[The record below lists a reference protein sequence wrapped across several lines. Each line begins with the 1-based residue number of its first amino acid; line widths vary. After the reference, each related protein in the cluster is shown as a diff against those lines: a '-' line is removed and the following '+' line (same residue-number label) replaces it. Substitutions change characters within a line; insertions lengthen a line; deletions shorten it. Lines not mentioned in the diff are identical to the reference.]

1 MPYRKSLLLSIANNN
16 KHLTKGQQA
25 EQLAC
30 EYLQQQGLTLVDR
43 NYYCRLGEIDLIM
56 LHKKHLVFIEV
67 RYRKNNLFGGA
78 AESITTKKQDKLQKT
93 ALHYILQHKP
103 RQNMRFDVVAITG
116 QGPEQTLEW
125 IQNVFQ

>member
-1 MPYRKSLLLSIANNN
+1 MADHN
-16 KHLTKGQQA
+16 KHLQTGQQA

-30 EYLQQQGLTLVDR
+30 DYLQQQGLSLVER

-56 LHKKHLVFIEV
+56 QHQTSLVFIEV

-78 AESITTKKQDKLQKT
+78 AESITAKKQHKLQKT
-93 ALHYILQHKP
+93 ALHYIQQHKT
-103 RQNMRFDVVAITG
+103 RQNTRFDVVAITG
-116 QGPEQTLEW
+116 QGPQQTLEW

>member
-1 MPYRKSLLLSIANNN
+1 MRLSIANHNR
-16 KHLTKGQQA
+16 HLQKGQLA

-30 EYLQQQGLTLVDR
+30 NYLQQQGLRLIER

-56 LHKKHLVFIEV
+56 QHRKSLVFVEV

-78 AESITTKKQDKLQKT
+78 VESITTKKQHKLQKT
-93 ALHYILQHKP
+93 ALHYMQQHQT
-103 RQNMRFDVVAITG
+103 RQSTRFDVVAITG
-116 QGPEQTLEW
+116 QGPEQILEW

>member
-1 MPYRKSLLLSIANNN
+1 MSKANNS
-16 KHLTKGQQA
+16 KHLQKGQQA

-30 EYLQQQGLTLVDR
+30 DYLLQQGLTLVER
-43 NYYCRLGEIDLIM
+43 NYYCRMGEIDLIM
-56 LHKKHLVFIEV
+56 QHQNSLVFIEV

-93 ALHYILQHKP
+93 ALHYIQQHKS
-103 RQNMRFDVVAITG
+103 RQNTRFDVVAITG
-116 QGPEQTLEW
+116 LQPEQILEW

>member
-1 MPYRKSLLLSIANNN
+1 MNKANHN
-16 KHLTKGQQA
+16 KHLHKGQLA

-30 EYLQQQGLTLVDR
+30 DYLLQQGLTLVER
-43 NYYCRLGEIDLIM
+43 NYYCRMGEIDLIM
-56 LHKKHLVFIEV
+56 QHQNSLVFIEV

-93 ALHYILQHKP
+93 ALHYIQQHKS
-103 RQNMRFDVVAITG
+103 RQNTRFDVVAITG
-116 QGPEQTLEW
+116 QHPEQILEW

>member
-1 MPYRKSLLLSIANNN
+1 LNIANRNN
-16 KHLTKGQQA
+16 HLYKGQQA

-30 EYLQQQGLTLVDR
+30 EYLQQQGLILVER

-56 LHKKHLVFIEV
+56 QHQKSLVFIEV

-78 AESITTKKQDKLQKT
+78 LESITAKKQDKLQKT
-93 ALHYILQHKP
+93 ALHYMQQHKT
-103 RQNMRFDVVAITG
+103 RQNTRFDVVAITG
-116 QGPEQTLEW
+116 QSPQQTLEW